1 MKQSLHDAGLPPGA
15 FSELLSALERA
26 MPGAVSA
33 ALEDRICYSYDATD
47 IRSLPDVVLWPR
59 KTSEVVAAVCL
70 TGERGVPLV
79 PRGAGTG
86 YTGGSIPVS
95 GGVVLSFEKMSRILL
110 VDARR
115 RLAVVEPGVVNDELR
130 SEVAPLGLTYP
141 PDPASLRVST
151 IGGNVAEGAGGPRTV
166 LYGTTR
172 DYVVGLEAVL
182 PDGNVVATGVLS
194 TPRAAGWDAGPLV
207 VGSEGTLAVITKIA
221 VRLTE
226 VTEEYA
232 TYWAEFSSLEG
243 AATAVSQIAV
253 SGLPVGV
260 LELLDRET
268 YACAVEYVQGHRP
281 TVLPEG
287 ALLIELEGKGE
298 DIAGAAGLLRSI
310 AAANG
315 SAALREAAS
324 ETEREEIWE
333 IRRAISPSLAK
344 VASWKI
350 NEDLAVPLSTI
361 PKFVRSMREVSKSIG
376 LPILAFGHAGDGNL
390 HVNIMLERGN
400 RPQMLAARRGVD
412 ALFSEALAMGGTLSG
427 EHGIG
432 VTKAEHLTKELDG
445 VAVALSIQVKSGFDR
460 TGFLNPHKIIT
471 HRANPWW
478 EDLPPEPERGEPGPC

>member
-1 MKQSLHDAGLPPGA
+1 LRRSPDDNGPPRGA
-15 FSELLSALERA
+15 SSEFLSALERA
-26 MPGAVSA
+26 MPEAVSA

-47 IRSLPDVVLWPR
+47 IRSLPDVVAWPR
-59 KTSEVVAAVCL
+59 ETPEVVAAVRL
-70 TGERGVPLV
+70 AGERGVPIV

-95 GGVVLSFEKMSRILL
+95 GGLVLSFEKMSRILL

-130 SEVAPLGLTYP
+130 HEVAPIGLTYP

-166 LYGTTR
+166 LHGTTR
-172 DYVVGLEAVL
+172 DYVVGIEAVL
-182 PDGNVVATGVLS
+182 PDGSLVATGLLS
-194 TPRAAGWDAGPLV
+194 DRGVGGWDAGPLV
-207 VGSEGTLAVITKIA
+207 VGSEGTLAVVTKVA

-226 VTEEYA
+226 ATEEYA

-253 SGLPVGV
+253 SGLPVAV

-268 YACAVEYVQGHRP
+268 YACAVEYVQGARP
-281 TVLPEG
+281 TALPEG
-287 ALLIELEGKGE
+287 ALLIELEGRG
-298 DIAGAAGLLRSI
+298 AGLVGAAGLLSSI
-310 AAANG
+310 VTADG
-315 SAALREAAS
+315 SGTLREAEGEA
-324 ETEREEIWE
+324 ERDEIWE
-333 IRRAISPSLAK
+333 IRRAISPSLAT
-344 VASWKI
+344 VAGWKI
-350 NEDLAVPLSTI
+350 NEDVAVPLSAI
-361 PKFVRSMREVSKSIG
+361 PKFVRSMRGISESIG

-400 RPQMLAARRGVD
+400 RTQMLAARRGVE

-432 VTKAEHLTKELDG
+432 VTKAEHLTKELDA
-445 VAVALSIQVKSGFDR
+445 VAVDLSVRVKAGFDSR
-460 TGFLNPHKIIT
+460 GTLNPHKILT
-471 HRANPWW
+471 DRANPWW
-478 EDLPPEPERGEPGPC
+478 EDLVEEPERGELESC